1 MIESEEGLA
10 NIEEIAATE
19 GVDVISVGTSD
30 LTGSMGVNGDFS
42 HPRVTEAWQKIAA
55 AAKRHGKGLRL
66 GGVKKP
72 DSVLIRTNS
81 IGWNFVVERKY
92 STLKSAKDLRP
103 PLHGGSRADGGEMER
118 ATTRL
123 RSIVAR
129 SKLTMAPGVADAMA
143 ARVVAKEGYEALYM
157 TGSGTAAV
165 RIGLPDV
172 GLLTMTEMVDNA
184 ERIADAAEIPLI
196 ADADTGYGNPLNV
209 MRTVRAY
216 ERAGVAAIHI
226 EDQEWPKRCGHF
238 AGKALIPAEEMENKI
253 KAAVDARHDSDFM
266 IIARTDAYSVE
277 GYDAALERAARYV
290 EAGADVIFVE
300 ELRTVEQL
308 AQVPQR
314 FGVPAL
320 YNMGGSGKTPFLT
333 AAEIEALG
341 FRLVI
346 YPNFIMRA
354 AIAAMQNVL
363 RELKSTGSL
372 EEVLKNIS
380 GYDERHELL
389 KLPEMIELQR
399 KYGISAVR
407 YGKGS

>member
-1 MIESEEGLA
+1 
-10 NIEEIAATE
+10 
-19 GVDVISVGTSD
+19 
-30 LTGSMGVNGDFS
+30 
-42 HPRVTEAWQKIAA
+42 
-55 AAKRHGKGLRL
+55 
-66 GGVKKP
+66 
-72 DSVLIRTNS
+72 
-81 IGWNFVVERKY
+81 
-92 STLKSAKDLRP
+92 
-103 PLHGGSRADGGEMER
+103 MER